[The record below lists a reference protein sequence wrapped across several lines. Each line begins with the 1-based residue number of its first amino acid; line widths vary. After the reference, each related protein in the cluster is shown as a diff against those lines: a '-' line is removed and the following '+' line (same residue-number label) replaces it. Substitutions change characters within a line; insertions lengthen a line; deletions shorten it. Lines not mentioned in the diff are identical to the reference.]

1 MTAIFGFYCSL
12 MAGTC
17 HLYRELVIGS
27 FVKVVLGMKHTI
39 TRFFGL
45 GEKDQQVELDTIET
59 EVELDKIEVIDE
71 RDEIKKIPIESIV
84 PNRFQ
89 PRTVF
94 DEAKIEEL
102 SRTIHI
108 HGIIQ
113 PIVVREFEAD
123 RYEIIAGE
131 RRWRAMKKLGWDLV
145 PAIIKNLSDTETASV
160 ALIENLQRE
169 ELSPIE
175 EAIAYGKLLELHNLT
190 QEALAQ
196 RLGKGQSTV
205 ANKLRL
211 LKLPEEVQ
219 NALLNKQITERHARS
234 LISLKDP
241 EKQIKLLEEIIEK
254 SLNVKQTEERVVRL
268 LEQKTGK
275 PKPKRKAFSKDMRIA
290 VNTIRQSLSMVSNS
304 GINLAAEEEEFEDFY
319 QFTIKIPKKK

>member
-1 MTAIFGFYCSL
+1 
-12 MAGTC
+12 
-17 HLYRELVIGS
+17 
-27 FVKVVLGMKHTI
+27 MKHTFSRI
-39 TRFFGL
+39 FGL
-45 GEKDQQVELDTIET
+45 GERDDQMGVENIADSDAIE
-59 EVELDKIEVIDE
+59 
-71 RDEIKKIPIESIV
+71 EIAKNEEINKIPIDEII

-94 DEAKIEEL
+94 DDEKIEEL
-102 SRTIHI
+102 SRTIHT

-113 PIVVREFEAD
+113 PIVVRPLEDGQF
-123 RYEIIAGE
+123 EIIAGE

-145 PAIIKNLSDTETASV
+145 PAIIKNFNDTETASV

-175 EAIAYGKLLELHNLT
+175 EAIAYGKLLELHQLT

-211 LKLPEEVQ
+211 LKLPQEVQ
-219 NALLNKQITERHARS
+219 DALLNKTITERHARS
-234 LISLKDP
+234 LIPLKDP
-241 EKQIKLLEEIIEK
+241 EKQVKLLTEIIEK
-254 SLNVKQTEERVVRL
+254 NLNVKQTEDRVVKM
-268 LEQKTGK
+268 LEQTQEK
-275 PKPKRKAFSKDMRIA
+275 PKPKRKAFSKDVRIA
-290 VNTIRQSLSMVSNS
+290 VNTIRQSLSMVSDN
-304 GINLAAEEEEFEDFY
+304 GINLDSKEEEFEEYY

>member
-1 MTAIFGFYCSL
+1 MKS
-12 MAGTC
+12 
-17 HLYRELVIGS
+17 S
-27 FVKVVLGMKHTI
+27 F

-45 GEKDQQVELDTIET
+45 GEKGEQ
-59 EVELDKIEVIDE
+59 EVEQELHIERNE
-71 RDEIKKIPIESIV
+71 EIKKIPINQII

-94 DEAKIEEL
+94 DEDKIEEL

-113 PIVVREFEAD
+113 PIVVREFAANK
-123 RYEIIAGE
+123 YEIIAGE
-131 RRWRAMKKLGWDLV
+131 RRWRAMKKLGWTEA
-145 PAIIKNLSDTETASV
+145 PAIVKNLSDTETASV

-211 LKLPEEVQ
+211 LKLPQPVQ
-219 NALLNKQITERHARS
+219 DALLSKVITERHARA
-234 LISLKDP
+234 LIPLKDP
-241 EKQIKLLEEIIEK
+241 EKQVNLLAEVMERN
-254 SLNVKQTEERVVRL
+254 LNVKQTEERVVRL
-268 LEQKTGK
+268 LEQKNQA

-290 VNTIRQSLSMVSNS
+290 VNTIRQSLSMVSDS
-304 GINLAAEEEEFEDFY
+304 GINLDSEEEEFDEFY
-319 QFTIKIPKKK
+319 QFTIRIPKKK

>member
-1 MTAIFGFYCSL
+1 MKS
-12 MAGTC
+12 
-17 HLYRELVIGS
+17 S
-27 FVKVVLGMKHTI
+27 F

-45 GEKDQQVELDTIET
+45 GDKGEQ
-59 EVELDKIEVIDE
+59 EVELEKDLDIERNE
-71 RDEIKKIPIESIV
+71 EIKKIPINQII

-94 DEAKIEEL
+94 DEEKIEEL

-113 PIVVREFEAD
+113 PIVVREFAVD
-123 RYEIIAGE
+123 KYEIIAGE
-131 RRWRAMKKLGWDLV
+131 RRWRAMKKLGWAEA
-145 PAIIKNLSDTETASV
+145 PAIVKNLSDTETASV

-211 LKLPEEVQ
+211 LKLPEQVQ
-219 NALLNKQITERHARS
+219 DALLSKTITERHARA
-234 LISLKDP
+234 LIPLKDP
-241 EKQIKLLEEIIEK
+241 GKQVALLAEVIERNW
-254 SLNVKQTEERVVRL
+254 NVKQTEERVVRL
-268 LEQKTGK
+268 LEQKREK

-290 VNTIRQSLSMVSNS
+290 VNTIRQSLTMVSDS
-304 GINLAAEEEEFEDFY
+304 GINLNAEEEEFDEFY
-319 QFTIKIPKKK
+319 QFTIRIPKKK

>member
-1 MTAIFGFYCSL
+1 LAGRFYRD
-12 MAGTC
+12 G
-17 HLYRELVIGS
+17 ELVLGS
-27 FVKVVLGMKHTI
+27 FVKVVLGMKNSFS
-39 TRFFGL
+39 RFFGL
-45 GEKDQQVELDTIET
+45 GEKGDQKV
-59 EVELDKIEVIDE
+59 EVEVEAELENELEMEKNE
-71 RDEIKKIPIESIV
+71 EIKKIPIDRIV

-94 DEAKIEEL
+94 DDDKIEEL
-102 SRTIHI
+102 SRTIHT

-113 PIVVREFEAD
+113 PIVLRQYEGD

-131 RRWRAMKKLGWDLV
+131 RRWRAMKKLGWDEV
-145 PAIIKNLSDTETASV
+145 PAIIKNYTDTETASV

-211 LKLPEEVQ
+211 LKLPQPIQES
-219 NALLNKQITERHARS
+219 LLNKVITERHARS
-234 LISLKDP
+234 LIPLKDP
-241 EKQIKLLEEIIEK
+241 EKQVMVLSEIIEK
-254 SLNVKQTEERVVRL
+254 NLNVKQTEERVVRL
-268 LEQKTGK
+268 LEQKNQK

-290 VNTIRQSLSMVSNS
+290 VNTIRQSLTMVSDS
-304 GINLAAEEEEFEDFY
+304 GINLDAEEEEFEEYY